1 MMTVT
6 VEERQKIDEIINSN
20 TLCYVGMVDTEGLPY
35 VIPMNFGYAGDII
48 YMHSAP
54 EGKSIE
60 SLEKNPNVCITF
72 CSKNELVYQNE
83 EVACSYGIKGSS
95 VICRGKVVF
104 VKDDLQEKERILN
117 IFMKQYSDRA
127 FTYSEP
133 ALRNVLVWKVEIESV
148 TTRLFGVRHPNS
160 RHYKEGESYY

>member
-1 MMTVT
+1 MKTIT
-6 VEERQKIDEIINSN
+6 IEERQKVDEIIASN
-20 TLCYVGMVDTEGLPY
+20 DMCYVGMVDTEGFPY
-35 VIPMNFGYAGDII
+35 VIPMNFGYAGDTL

-72 CSKNELVYQNE
+72 CSKNELVWQNE
-83 EVACSYGIKGSS
+83 EVACSYRMKGSS

-104 VKDDLQEKERILN
+104 LDELEEKEKALN
-117 IFMKQYSDRA
+117 IIMKQYSKRE

-133 ALRNVLVWKVEIESV
+133 ALRNVLVWKIEIESV
-148 TTRLFGVRHPNS
+148 STRIFGVRHPNS